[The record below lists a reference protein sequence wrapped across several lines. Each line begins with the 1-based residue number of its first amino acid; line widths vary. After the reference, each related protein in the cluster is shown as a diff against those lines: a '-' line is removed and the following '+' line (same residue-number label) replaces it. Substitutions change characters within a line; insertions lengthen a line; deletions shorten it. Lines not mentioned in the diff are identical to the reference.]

1 MDQALSAAYAP
12 FTFAL
17 GLMAAL
23 LLLESVFVL
32 LGVSLHGHDLDTE
45 IPGEVAALHAQFDLA
60 HGATPDVPHLLE
72 ASAALNQVEPSAPET
87 GFMAAIGLHDMP
99 LMIWLAAMLFSFGL
113 GGYLFQ
119 ALTASALPTSLVALL
134 AAAAGLIFTR
144 QFAKVFGRFVP
155 RLETSATS
163 AQFMGGLR
171 GVVTQGTARAG
182 SAAEVRL
189 RDRHGNI
196 HYMRCE
202 PFSPSDEI
210 GEGTEVLTLRE
221 RLGPDRW
228 SLRILPLS

>member
-23 LLLESVFVL
+23 LLLEFVFLL
-32 LGVSLHGHDLDTE
+32 LGVSLHGHDVDVEL
-45 IPGEVAALHAQFDLA
+45 PGEVAALHAQFDLA
-60 HGATPDVPHLLE
+60 HGATPDVPQLLE
-72 ASAALNQVEPSAPET
+72 ASAALSQVEPSLPDN
-87 GFMAAIGLHDMP
+87 GLMAMIGLQDVP

-113 GGYLFQ
+113 GGFVFQ
-119 ALTASALPTSLVALL
+119 ALTASALPTALVVLM
-134 AAAAGLIFTR
+134 AAATALIFTR
-144 QFAKVFGRFVP
+144 QFAKFFGRFVP

-171 GVVTQGTARAG
+171 GVVTQGTARTG

-202 PFSPSDEI
+202 PFSPTDVI